1 MKKKR
6 KSKIAE
12 DENPGINVP
21 QLIYSIKKNRYW
33 FLLCGLIGLAL
44 AFGYNFLFAQK
55 YKVIT
60 SLLIKTDNSQATLT
74 SVHPEVPDDK
84 KGFTVA
90 DQVGILSSFTLNYQ
104 TLLNLKWNTSW
115 AKDELIL
122 SKDLYKNEPYRI
134 DTTNHAFQLKGIPI
148 KIKQLNDRQYVV
160 KCNEVQEING
170 DKHRINFEQT
180 AFFDKPFKNQ
190 YFNFTLRHIQGRLVD
205 DDESFILT
213 FNDLTDLAKSYQQE
227 LKIITSDDGS
237 NLVTME
243 LVSTLPEKAID
254 YLTELDKVFIEY
266 GLTEKNRRAANTVK
280 FIDNQIAG
288 ISDSLQRSGNDFT
301 NYRSTNNITDIDQQS
316 SSIVNDLSKV
326 QGDVASA
333 RMQLEYF
340 SGLKRY
346 LTNADAMKGLVAP
359 SVVGITDPSLN
370 ASVVKLGDLYHQRQV
385 LSQTAQDK
393 SPQMISLDDEIAYT
407 QKSIQENVNNL
418 ISNARIQLQSLDQ
431 QEASINSSKVSIPK
445 KEQDLSKIKRNFDF
459 NNSLYTYLL
468 QKRSE
473 AQIAQASRDP
483 DAQIIDQP
491 SYGTATLKGFK
502 HPINLVIGF
511 ILGLVFFLIYLVVK
525 SFFKTKLMYV
535 DDVKEQLQPSIVGN
549 ILHNKFNHE
558 LPVMLFPH
566 SEITESFRSLRINL
580 QYLLQSLNTKVISV
594 HSSIAGEGKTFVS
607 SNLAAILALNNKKVL
622 LVDADL
628 RQPRTHQIFETDN
641 KIGLSD
647 YLSEHLDFAR
657 VIKETQVKGL
667 HIVTSGQKPD
677 YPSELLSTNR
687 MFEFITEAKRYYEYI
702 IINNAPL
709 DIVKDAM
716 MLAPHS
722 DINLFLLRIH
732 KSSVNQLK
740 YINELIIEG
749 IVQNVAVALNNVTD
763 DAYAIN
769 RRGYHGYYNDNK
781 MLKLK

>member
-1 MKKKR
+1 MKKR
-6 KSKIAE
+6 KKSRIVE

-21 QLIYSIKKNRYW
+21 QLIYSVKRNRYW
-33 FLLCGLIGLAL
+33 FLLYGIIGLAL
-44 AFGYNFLFAQK
+44 AFGYNFLFPQK
-55 YKVIT
+55 YKVVT
-60 SLLIKTDNSQATLT
+60 SLLIKNDNSQATLT
-74 SVHPEVPDDK
+74 TVHPEVPEDK

-104 TLLNLKWNTSW
+104 TLQNLKWNTSW

-134 DTTNHAFQLKGIPI
+134 DTGKNAFQLKGIPLT
-148 KIKQLNDRQYVV
+148 IKQLNDRQYLV

-170 DKHRINFEQT
+170 DKHKINFEET
-180 AFFDKPFKNQ
+180 AYFDKPFKNQ
-190 YFNFTLRHIQGRLVD
+190 YFNFTLHHIQGRLVD
-205 DDESFILT
+205 DDESFTLT
-213 FNDLTDLAKSYQQE
+213 FNNLTDLAKSYQQE
-227 LKIITSDDGS
+227 LKITSDDVS
-237 NLVTME
+237 NLVTTE
-243 LVSTLPEKAID
+243 LVSTSPEKAID
-254 YLTELDKVFIEY
+254 YLTELDKVYIEY

-288 ISDSLQRSGNDFT
+288 ISDSLQSSGNDFT
-301 NYRSTNNITDIDQQS
+301 NYRSSNNITDIDQQS

-333 RMQLEYF
+333 RMQLDYF

-346 LTNADAMKGLVAP
+346 LTNADEMKGLVAP

-418 ISNARIQLQSLDQ
+418 ISNARVQLQSLDRQ
-431 QEASINSSKVSIPK
+431 AASINSSKASIPK

-483 DAQIIDQP
+483 DAQIIDQA
-491 SYGTATLKGFK
+491 SYGTAMLKGFK
-502 HPINLVIGF
+502 HPVNLIIGF
-511 ILGLVFFLIYLVVK
+511 ILGLTLPLIYLVVT
-525 SFFKTKLMYV
+525 SFFKNRLMYV

-580 QYLLQSLNTKVISV
+580 QYLLQSLTSKVISV

-628 RQPRTHQIFETDN
+628 RQPRTHQIFENDN
-641 KIGLSD
+641 KTGLSD
-647 YLSEHLDFAR
+647 YLSERLDFGQ
-657 VIKETQVKGL
+657 VIRETQIKGL
-667 HIVTSGQKPD
+667 HMVTSGQKPD
-677 YPSELLSTNR
+677 YPSELLGTDLMS
-687 MFEFITEAKRYYEYI
+687 EFITEAKKHYEYI

-716 MLAPHS
+716 MLAPYS

-749 IVQNVAVALNNVTD
+749 IVQNVVVALNNVTD
-763 DAYAIN
+763 DSYAIS
-769 RRGYHGYYNDNK
+769 RRGDHGYYNDNK

>member
-1 MKKKR
+1 MKKR
-6 KSKIAE
+6 KKSRIVK

-21 QLIYSIKKNRYW
+21 QLIYSIKRNRYW
-33 FLLCGLIGLAL
+33 FLLYGIIGLAL
-44 AFGYNFLFAQK
+44 AFGYNFLFPQK
-55 YKVIT
+55 YKVVT
-60 SLLIKTDNSQATLT
+60 SLLIKNDNSQATLT
-74 SVHPEVPDDK
+74 TVHTEVPEDK

-104 TLLNLKWNTSW
+104 TLQNLKWNTSW
-115 AKDELIL
+115 AKDEMIL
-122 SKDLYKNEPYRI
+122 SKDLYKNDPYII
-134 DTTNHAFQLKGIPI
+134 DTGNNAFQLKGIPL
-148 KIKQLNDRQYVV
+148 KIKQLNNRQYLV
-160 KCNEVQEING
+160 KCNEVLEING
-170 DKHRINFEQT
+170 DKHKINFEGT
-180 AFFDKPFKNQ
+180 AYFDKPFKNQ
-190 YFNFTLRHIQGRLVD
+190 YFNFTLHHIRGRLVD

-213 FNDLTDLAKSYQQE
+213 FNNLTDLAKSYQQQ
-227 LKIITSDDGS
+227 LKITSDDVS

-243 LVSTLPEKAID
+243 LISTSPEKAID
-254 YLTELDKVFIEY
+254 YLTELDKVYIDY

-288 ISDSLQRSGNDFT
+288 ISDSLQSSGNDFT
-301 NYRSTNNITDIDQQS
+301 NYRSSNNITDIDQQS
-316 SSIVNDLSKV
+316 SRIVSDLSKV

-333 RMQLEYF
+333 RMQLDYF

-418 ISNARIQLQSLDQ
+418 ISNARVQLQSLDR
-431 QEASINSSKVSIPK
+431 QEASINSSKASIPK

-483 DAQIIDQP
+483 DAQIIDQA

-502 HPINLVIGF
+502 HPVNLIIGF
-511 ILGLVFFLIYLVVK
+511 ILGLIFPLIYLVVK
-525 SFFKTKLMYV
+525 GFFRNRLMYV

-580 QYLLQSLNTKVISV
+580 QYLLQSLSTKVISV

-622 LVDADL
+622 LIDADL
-628 RQPRTHQIFETDN
+628 RQPRTHQIFENDN

-647 YLSEHLDFAR
+647 YLSERLDFGQ
-657 VIKETQVKGL
+657 VIRETQIKGL
-667 HIVTSGQKPD
+667 HMVTSGPKPD
-677 YPSELLSTNR
+677 YPSELLGTNL
-687 MFEFITEAKRYYEYI
+687 MSEFITEAKKYYEYI

-716 MLAPHS
+716 MVAPYS
-722 DINLFLLRIH
+722 DVNLFLLRIH

-740 YINELIIEG
+740 YINELILEG
-749 IVQNVAVALNNVTD
+749 IVQNVVVALNNVTD
-763 DAYAIN
+763 DSYAIS
-769 RRGYHGYYNDNK
+769 RRGDHGYYNDNK